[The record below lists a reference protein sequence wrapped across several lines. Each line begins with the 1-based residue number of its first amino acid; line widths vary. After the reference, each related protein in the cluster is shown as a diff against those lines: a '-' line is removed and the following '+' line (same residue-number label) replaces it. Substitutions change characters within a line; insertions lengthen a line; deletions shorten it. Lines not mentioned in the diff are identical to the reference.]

1 MDKKVKKKI
10 EVLRERLKRLQQQL
24 TGAKKQPDDLPE
36 LERLTREV
44 ASVEAE
50 LERLKTGA

>member
-1 MDKKVKKKI
+1 MDKKSKKKL
-10 EVLRERLKRLQQQL
+10 EVLREKLKKLQQQL

-44 ASVEAE
+44 AALEAE
-50 LERLKTGA
+50 IEKLKSAG